1 MGAQNTDDD
10 GINDLSRVVIGCA
23 LAVAATLG
31 SGFVEKVYE
40 NALAYELGKRGL
52 GVVQQSPV
60 VVRYEGVVVG
70 SYSSDLLVD
79 GVVLVE
85 IKAVVSLN
93 TVHRAQCL
101 NYLKATGLR
110 LCLLLNFGPPRL
122 EIKRIVRGL

>member
-1 MGAQNTDDD
+1 MDAQDTDDD

>member
-1 MGAQNTDDD
+1 MDAKDTDDD

>member
-1 MGAQNTDDD
+1 MDAQNTDDD

-70 SYSSDLLVD
+70 SYTSDLLVD

>member
-70 SYSSDLLVD
+70 SYTSDLLVD

>member
-1 MGAQNTDDD
+1 M
-10 GINDLSRVVIGCA
+10 
-23 LAVAATLG
+23 
-31 SGFVEKVYE
+31 
-40 NALAYELGKRGL
+40 
-52 GVVQQSPV
+52 VQQSPV

>member
-1 MGAQNTDDD
+1 MDAQNTDDD